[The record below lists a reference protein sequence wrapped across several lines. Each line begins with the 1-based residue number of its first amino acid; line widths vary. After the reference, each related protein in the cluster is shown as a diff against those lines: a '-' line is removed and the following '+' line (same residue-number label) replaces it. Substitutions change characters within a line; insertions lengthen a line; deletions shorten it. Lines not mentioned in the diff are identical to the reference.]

1 MRKMIDRALVLIAVA
16 LSLTSC
22 FKDEVQGTMLKIA
35 VYSQNVSEDPVTH
48 STSELVAYGF
58 NVSKG
63 EKWMVASWQDAL
75 DMKIT
80 NVNKPSE
87 VLTTPD
93 VLGTWDPEAE
103 YQLSLDLRAK
113 YTSIVV
119 VDLTNRVYAYRDY
132 ETPMN
137 YPEMPIQLH
146 LYAWKKDGSVNGWTL
161 VNPFPD
167 EEREPLVPTE
177 DEEQEKEGED
187 DENI

>member
-1 MRKMIDRALVLIAVA
+1 MKKIIDRALVLMAVA

-22 FKDEVQGTMLKIA
+22 FEDEVQGTMLEIA
-35 VYSQNVSEDPVTH
+35 TYSQNVTEDPIIH

-58 NVSKG
+58 NVGKG

-80 NVNKPSE
+80 NTNNPSE
-87 VLTTPD
+87 VKTNPD
-93 VLGTWDPEAE
+93 ALGTCDPSAE

-132 ETPMN
+132 HTPIN
-137 YPEMPIQLH
+137 YPETTIQLH
-146 LYAWKKDGSVNGWTL
+146 LYAWKKDGSANGWTF

-167 EEREPLVPTE
+167 EDREALVPTE
-177 DEEQEKEGED
+177 DEEIE
-187 DENI
+187 

>member
-1 MRKMIDRALVLIAVA
+1 MNRALALLVVA

-22 FKDEVQGTMLKIA
+22 FKDEVQGTMLKIE
-35 VYSQNVSEDPVTH
+35 VYSQNVSEDPIMH

-58 NVSKG
+58 NVGKG

-80 NVNKPSE
+80 NTNNPSE
-87 VLTTPD
+87 VKTNPD
-93 VLGTWDPEAE
+93 VLGTWDPTAE
-103 YQLSLDLRAK
+103 CQLSLDLRAK

-132 ETPMN
+132 DTPMN
-137 YPEMPIQLH
+137 YPETPIKLH
-146 LYAWKKDGSVNGWTL
+146 LYAWKKDGSANGWSF

-177 DEEQEKEGED
+177 DEEQTEEQTEENED
-187 DENI
+187 I

>member
-1 MRKMIDRALVLIAVA
+1 MNRALALLVVA

-22 FKDEVQGTMLKIA
+22 FKDEVQGTMLKIE
-35 VYSQNVSEDPVTH
+35 VYSQNVSEDPIMH

-87 VLTTPD
+87 VIAIPD
-93 VLGTWDPEAE
+93 VLGTWDPTAE
-103 YQLSLDLRAK
+103 YQLSLDLKAK

-119 VDLTNRVYAYRDY
+119 VDLTNRIYAYRDY

-137 YPEMPIQLH
+137 YPETPIQLH
-146 LYAWKKDGSVNGWTL
+146 LYAWKKDGSANGWSF

-177 DEEQEKEGED
+177 DEEQTEEQTEENED
-187 DENI
+187 I